1 LSKLVSLAI
10 DKLTKWMYNVIIN
23 REQGGSEITPQDRNR
38 RCQMDVFEAMDV
50 SAEYNAKGGTSNA

>member
-1 LSKLVSLAI
+1 LAI